1 MHLTPLNA
9 LSPVKIF
16 CPFCGAPA
24 FDPASSG
31 LASPCPHQL
40 FAGFLSEKKFAYL
53 KKGFIGEH
61 PDTIDPTLRMK
72 GDDDHPKKVTYRKN
86 TPLAQQIEELQTED
100 GVCLSVT
107 FPAQSKKR
115 IDRLYI
121 AFAPNAVD
129 TDAIRAAVK
138 SETDGF
144 TKEEAVSYLQDVLVH
159 FLRTDPW
166 NLRIDWDRTD
176 EFEEKTKKL
185 IHETEAADNSTKSLK
200 ALVKETEE
208 LFNWYNAHYDFPSSL
223 DDFYFRGKLP
233 KFYDDS
239 DFDDGDF

>member
-1 MHLTPLNA
+1 MHLTPLTA
-9 LSPVKIF
+9 LSSVKLF

-24 FDPASSG
+24 FDSVSSA

-40 FAGFLSEKKFAYL
+40 FAGFLSENQFTYL
-53 KKGFIGEH
+53 QKGFVGEH
-61 PDTIDPTLRMK
+61 PVAIDPALRMK
-72 GDDDHPKKVTYRKN
+72 GDDDHPKKVAYRKN
-86 TPLAQQIEELQTED
+86 TPLTQQIEELQTED

-129 TDAIRAAVK
+129 TDAIRATVK

-144 TKEEAVSYLQDVLVH
+144 TKEEAVSYLRDVLVH
-159 FLRTDPW
+159 FLHTDPW
-166 NLRIDWDRTD
+166 DLRIDRDDVD
-176 EFEEKTKKL
+176 EFEEKTKK
-185 IHETEAADNSTKSLK
+185 IIRETEAADNSTKSLK

-208 LFNWYNAHYDFPSSL
+208 LFNWYNAHYDFPFSL
-223 DDFYFRGKLP
+223 NAFYYRGKLP

-239 DFDDGDF
+239 DFDDDF